1 MRVIAEPAD
10 ILHRIAGRL
19 PGAEGRAGD
28 IHGISPAVD
37 GGDADIGRTGGGE
50 EF

>member
-1 MRVIAEPAD
+1 MRILAKPAD
-10 ILHRIAGRL
+10 VLHRIAGRL
-19 PGAEGRAGD
+19 PGPEGRACD
-28 IHGISPAVD
+28 IDGIGPAVD